1 METWARPPID
11 TPAYVHAAC
20 IMHGMR
26 SCCMRAP
33 AAMHAS
39 AMHARRTHCMLRCA
53 MRSRSYRRAPA
64 AAAARGRGAGGAA
77 AGMQL
82 NAHGANGG

>member
-1 METWARPPID
+1 
-11 TPAYVHAAC
+11 
-20 IMHGMR
+20 
-26 SCCMRAP
+26 
-33 AAMHAS
+33 
-39 AMHARRTHCMLRCA
+39 